1 MKRYFKGSHG
11 ITYHA
16 YLILLVWVIQGF
28 KNDHA
33 RGMTKLD
40 LANALIG
47 LDRLI
52 AAAVVLIGRHR
63 V

>member
-1 MKRYFKGSHG
+1 MERYFKGPHG
-11 ITYHA
+11 ITNHA
-16 YLILLVWVIQGF
+16 YIFPLVWIIRGF

-33 RGMTKLD
+33 RGMTKFD

-47 LDRLI
+47 LDYLI

-63 V
+63 I